1 MSTYTIRARDLVT
14 DATSPTLHDAAV
26 VITDGTIA
34 EVGPWA
40 SLEHPGAL
48 VEVDG
53 VLSPG
58 FVDAH
63 SHLRGLPLDEHGVPA
78 RSFESWICSLGAVSA
93 LDSEDEALVAAGEL
107 LETGV
112 TAVQGFVDADA
123 GAEDALAGARGAL
136 AGVSAAGIRSL
147 VVLGF
152 ADRAL
157 LTPEP
162 PTGRWSEV
170 PPTHISA
177 SPERVR
183 EISRDWLAQLTAP
196 TTRLGLG
203 PIGGQWSTDA
213 LLSAIAEVA
222 GAARLHTHL
231 HESRLHRTWLEST
244 PSPIDRLFSAGLLD
258 GRTSCAHGVH
268 LSTDELDRIAAS
280 GASLVHCPA
289 SNDALG
295 VGRASVAAWLSHGIP
310 AALGVDSQNT
320 AAPDYFDVMRAAL
333 ATASAVGE
341 PLSAAKVF
349 GMATTGG
356 ARALGVPE
364 GGRIAPG
371 APADLIELAVGDPTV
386 TAIVDS
392 GSASAVRRA
401 WVAGELVVSEGHSAA
416 DLASARSRLRA
427 QLDADAEA
435 RASRILRLAPTVELI
450 DDLAG
455 AMS

>member
-1 MSTYTIRARDLVT
+1 MSAYTIRARDLIM

-26 VITDGTIA
+26 IIDDGTIA

-48 VEVDG
+48 VDVDG

-93 LDSEDEALVAAGEL
+93 LNTEDEALVAAGEL

-123 GAEDALAGARGAL
+123 GAEDALAGARRAL
-136 AGVSAAGIRSL
+136 AGLSATGIRNL

-162 PTGRWSEV
+162 PTGRWADV
-170 PPTHISA
+170 PPPRVST
-177 SPERVR
+177 SPERVL
-183 EISRDWLAQLTAP
+183 EISRQWLAQPTAP
-196 TTRLGLG
+196 ATRLGVG

-222 GAARLHTHL
+222 GTARLHTHL
-231 HESRLHRTWLEST
+231 HESRLHRTWLANT
-244 PSPIDRLFSAGLLD
+244 PSPLDRLFSAGLLD
-258 GRTSCAHGVH
+258 DRTSCAHGVH
-268 LSTDELDRIAAS
+268 LTTDELDRIAAS

-289 SNDALG
+289 SNVALG
-295 VGRASVAAWLSHGIP
+295 VGHAAVAAWLSRDIP

-341 PLSAAKVF
+341 PLSATQVF

-356 ARALGVPE
+356 ASALGVPH
-364 GGRIAPG
+364 GGRVAAG
-371 APADLIELAVGDPTV
+371 APADLIELVIGAPTV
-386 TAIVDS
+386 AAIVES

-401 WVAGELVVSEGHSAA
+401 WVAGDLVVSEGRSAA
-416 DLASARSRLRA
+416 DLTSARSRLRA
-427 QLDADAEA
+427 QLDADADA
-435 RASRILRLAPTVELI
+435 RAQRILSLAPSVELI
-450 DDLAG
+450 DELSG
-455 AMS
+455 VMS